1 MKRIA
6 TRHFGVVA
14 SAFLAAAFA
23 APSASADDADD
34 IQAVIDTYLATET
47 TDLKKQAS
55 LMTDDRTFIA
65 GGARQTDN
73 VANMKSQM
81 AGAARNK
88 ELDPDATVIVT
99 GEDVML
105 RVIGGNAAVASFY
118 RYWNVISSADSVREG
133 RNASGPP
140 NDAVTLVLAKM
151 GGDWKIVHTH
161 QSPIVGLGQ

>member
-1 MKRIA
+1 MKRI
-6 TRHFGVVA
+6 TSRYFGIAA
-14 SAFLAAAFA
+14 SAFLAAALA
-23 APSASADDADD
+23 SPIASADDADD
-34 IQAVIDTYLATET
+34 VRAVIDTYLATEA
-47 TDLKKQAS
+47 TDLRKQAG

-81 AGAARNK
+81 AGAAVNK

-99 GEDVML
+99 GEDVMI

-133 RNASGPP
+133 RDASGPP

>member
-1 MKRIA
+1 MKIIT
-6 TRHFGVVA
+6 TRRFVGAVSVL
-14 SAFLAAAFA
+14 LAAALVSPIA
-23 APSASADDADD
+23 AADDADD

-47 TDLKKQAS
+47 VDLAKQAS

-65 GGARQTDN
+65 GGVRQSDN

-81 AGAARNK
+81 AGARLGKA
-88 ELDPDATVIVT
+88 LDPDATVIVT
-99 GEDVML
+99 AEDVKI
-105 RVIGGNAAVASFY
+105 RVMGDAAVASFY

-161 QSPIVGLGQ
+161 QSNMAGN

>member
-1 MKRIA
+1 MKSMT
-6 TRHFGVVA
+6 TRRFGIVLSV
-14 SAFLAAAFA
+14 FAAAA
-23 APSASADDADD
+23 LASPIASADDADD
-34 IQAVIDTYLATET
+34 VQAVIDTYLATET

-73 VANMKSQM
+73 VANMNSQM

-99 GEDVML
+99 GEDVMI

-118 RYWNVISSADSVREG
+118 RYWNVIPGAAAVREG
-133 RNASGPP
+133 RDGGGPP
-140 NDAVTLVLAKM
+140 NMAVTLVFEKM
-151 GGDWKIVHTH
+151 GRDWKIVHTH

>member
-1 MKRIA
+1 MKIIA
-6 TRHFGVVA
+6 TRQIARVV
-14 SAFLAAAFA
+14 SVLLAAALFS
-23 APSASADDADD
+23 PIASADDADD
-34 IQAVIDTYLATET
+34 IQSVIDTYLATET
-47 TDLKKQAS
+47 TDLKKQAG

-73 VANMKSQM
+73 VANMKSQI

-88 ELDPDATVIVT
+88 ELDPNATVVVT
-99 GEDVML
+99 GEDVMI
-105 RVIGGNAAVASFY
+105 RVIGSNAAVASFY